1 MLVVGPSGSG
11 KSTLALA
18 IGGLIPRDIPAAVG
32 GHLALD
38 DREIGRLGPAVVASR
53 IGMVWQDPDSQL
65 VMERVEDD
73 VAFGLENRAWP
84 RPAMRTRVPEV
95 LDEVGL
101 DGLERQR
108 SRRLSGG
115 QQQRL
120 ALAGALAPR
129 PGVLVLDEP
138 TANLD
143 PAGAVAFMERLAALR
158 AERST
163 TIVLIEH
170 LVEAAWPMADRILA
184 LDGEGRPIDFGTP
197 QEVGAPI
204 GGAAARRRDLV
215 ARGRRTADRRR
226 REGRSR
232 ASVRGPSR
240 LPKGRRSSRH
250 PTSVSG
256 SIGPSP

>member
-18 IGGLIPRDIPAAVG
+18 IGGLIPRDIPAAMG

-38 DREIGRLGPAVVASR
+38 DREIRALEPTAVTARV
-53 IGMVWQDPDSQL
+53 GMVWQDPDSQL
-65 VMERVEDD
+65 VMERVQDD

-84 RPAMRTRVPEV
+84 RPAMGSRVPEA

-101 DGLERQR
+101 HGLAAART
-108 SRRLSGG
+108 RRLSGG
-115 QQQRL
+115 EQQRL
-120 ALAGALAPR
+120 ALAGTLAPR

-143 PAGAVAFMERLAALR
+143 PVGAAEFMERLARLR

-170 LVEAAWPMADRILA
+170 LVEAAWPLADVILA
-184 LDGEGRPIDFGTP
+184 LDEAGRPID
-197 QEVGAPI
+197 V
-204 GGAAARRRDLV
+204 ARCRDL
-215 ARGRRTADRRR
+215 AAGRGRAAPPRR
-226 REGRSR
+226 G
-232 ASVRGPSR
+232 
-240 LPKGRRSSRH
+240 SS
-250 PTSVSG
+250 
-256 SIGPSP
+256 PSPAVSEAG

>member
-32 GHLALD
+32 GHLALE
-38 DREIGRLGPAVVASR
+38 DREIGRLGPAVVAAR

-65 VMERVEDD
+65 VLERVEDD

-84 RPAMRTRVPEV
+84 RTAMRTRVPEV

-158 AERST
+158 AE
-163 TIVLIEH
+163 
-170 LVEAAWPMADRILA
+170 
-184 LDGEGRPIDFGTP
+184 
-197 QEVGAPI
+197 
-204 GGAAARRRDLV
+204 
-215 ARGRRTADRRR
+215 
-226 REGRSR
+226 
-232 ASVRGPSR
+232 
-240 LPKGRRSSRH
+240 
-250 PTSVSG
+250 
-256 SIGPSP
+256 